1 MESET
6 SFFAWVAGPGGSG
19 SRGWQAP
26 EQLTDGRQTRA
37 VDMFT
42 LGCVLFFCITGGQH
56 PFGEHYHRDYNIA
69 NGKADLFCI
78 EDMPEV
84 HHLIQALLNHDASK
98 RCKKHTALKFVFH
111 VVDYDEVP
119 FCICKQTDVFL
130 KMRAF

>member
-1 MESET
+1 MEAEI
-6 SFFAWVAGPGGSG
+6 SFFACVAGPGGSG

-69 NGKADLFCI
+69 NDKADLFCI

-111 VVDYDEVP
+111 VVHTMM
-119 FCICKQTDVFL
+119 KSLSVFANRL
-130 KMRAF
+130 IYF